1 MRRIKRIMRTVR
13 IGVLLGLLF
22 ALSHTSLAGVL
33 FPWSPM
39 RPGYARE
46 TFSGATVIYAKRG
59 GLPAAYRQVSSLL
72 AEVSRANRLSFRD
85 DVTVVVTDDWGLFNR
100 GTLLGWRATPL
111 PVLGAALQTGTVI
124 YISPLA
130 LEPGRDLAG
139 VLRHELT
146 HALMFQQM
154 PLKQTFGLVR
164 LDWFEEGLAVH
175 AGNPRD
181 YMDDHAW
188 SLHAR
193 HPAYRFGPWGDA
205 ELRTVP
211 AELRGAFRLSEYRVF
226 IEFLMERYGRD
237 RFFAYRDAV
246 LRDPPAHQAAFQAH
260 FNAPFARVAAE
271 FELAVQEGSWP
282 RA

>member
-1 MRRIKRIMRTVR
+1 MKRIKSVMQV
-13 IGVLLGLLF
+13 GALLVLLF
-22 ALSHTSLAGVL
+22 ALSHTSFSGLL
-33 FPWSPM
+33 FPWSPV
-39 RPGYARE
+39 RPGYGSE
-46 TFSGATVIYAKRG
+46 SFTGATVVYTRAG
-59 GLPAAYRQVSSLL
+59 GLPEAYRNVGEIL
-72 AEVSRANRLSFRD
+72 AEASRANRLSFRQN
-85 DVTVVVTDDWGLFNR
+85 VTVVVTDDWGLFNR
-100 GTLLGWRATPL
+100 GTTLGWKATPL

-130 LEPGRDLAG
+130 LEPGRDLRA

-154 PLKQTFGLVR
+154 PLKETFALVR

-193 HPAYRFGPWGDA
+193 HPAYRFGPWGDG
-205 ELRTVP
+205 ELRAIP
-211 AELRGAFRLSEYRVF
+211 EPLRGAFRMSEYRVF
-226 IEFLMERYGRD
+226 IEFLMERHGRD

-246 LRDPPAHQAAFQAH
+246 LRAPQAHEAAFQAH
-260 FNAPFARVAAE
+260 FGAPFARVVAE
-271 FELAVQEGSWP
+271 FEQAVREGSWP